1 MMSDETTSQMKTK
14 PLASKAVIRVAI
26 AKDVVTISKLW
37 LKFMEYNTKFDRSFE
52 VKHKIAGRFA
62 RELKQRLIDPNYHL
76 VVAEVDS
83 EIVGY
88 CLSYISKKPYFF
100 KLGRFGFIGDLFV
113 LEKYRQHGIG
123 TLLVENTH
131 SFFRRKKVKRVELLV
146 ANKNVDTIRFW
157 ERLGYTRLLQWMY
170 KKK

>member
-1 MMSDETTSQMKTK
+1 MTSDETTRQIKIK
-14 PLASKAVIRVAI
+14 PRASKTVIRLAI
-26 AKDVVTISKLW
+26 PGDVVAISKLW
-37 LKFMEYNTKFDRSFE
+37 LKFMGYNTKFDRSFE
-52 VKHKIAGRFA
+52 VKHKIMGRFA
-62 RELKQRLIDPNYHL
+62 RELEQRLTDPNYHL
-76 VVAEVDS
+76 AIAEVEG

-113 LEKYRQHGIG
+113 LEKHRGQGIG
-123 TLLVENTH
+123 TLLVEDTH
-131 SFFRRKKVKRVELLV
+131 SFFKRKKVRQIELLV

-157 ERLGYTRLLQWMY
+157 EKLGYTRLLQWMY